1 MAFRGNSLLRSL
13 LGVKR
18 TSLIALHMSAY
29 DPKRTWANRGFDVAQ
44 SNLVYANIRNCVNP
58 STNYLSI
65 ARMVSA
71 HTLPAWQKLG
81 DAMIELIIFIVVAF
95 IAWVV
100 WTERKSKQALDKDL
114 LDQAWREVLDDPHYM
129 ERRHYE
135 ERKRVEDQARAAAA
149 NR

>member
-1 MAFRGNSLLRSL
+1 
-13 LGVKR
+13 
-18 TSLIALHMSAY
+18 
-29 DPKRTWANRGFDVAQ
+29 
-44 SNLVYANIRNCVNP
+44 
-58 STNYLSI
+58 
-65 ARMVSA
+65 
-71 HTLPAWQKLG
+71 
-81 DAMIELIIFIVVAF
+81 MIELTVIFIVVAF

-100 WTERKSKQALDKDL
+100 WTEPKSKLALDKDL

>member
-1 MAFRGNSLLRSL
+1 MAA
-13 LGVKR
+13 
-18 TSLIALHMSAY
+18 I
-29 DPKRTWANRGFDVAQ
+29 
-44 SNLVYANIRNCVNP
+44 I
-58 STNYLSI
+58 
-65 ARMVSA
+65 
-71 HTLPAWQKLG
+71 
-81 DAMIELIIFIVVAF
+81 IIFIVVVF

-100 WTERKSKQALDKDL
+100 WTEQKSKLAFDKDL